1 MDKKIKEALIIFQK
15 NEITEYNIYM
25 KLSKK
30 LSGENREILRKI
42 AEDEK
47 KHYEKWKEHSGIS
60 VKPNKLKIFWYLLIA
75 KIFGMTFALKALE
88 ENEENAQENYYKF
101 VTDLPDAQEILEDEN
116 EHETQLLNMLD
127 EEKINYISSMV
138 LGLNDALV
146 ELTGA
151 LAGLTLALQN
161 TVIVALSGFITG
173 VAAALSMG
181 ASEYLSKKSEVNSEK
196 HPAKSALYTGITYL
210 VTVII
215 LILPYLLITNILIA
229 LGFTLI
235 AAVLIILAFTYFVS
249 VVKDRPFKKAFF
261 EMFSISMG
269 VAAVS
274 FVIGLVIREVFNVDV

>member
-1 MDKKIKEALIIFQK
+1 MDKLLKKALQVFQR
-15 NEITEYNIYM
+15 NEITEYHIYM
-25 KLSKK
+25 KLSNN
-30 LSGENREILRKI
+30 LSGENREILKKI

-47 KHYEKWKEHSGIS
+47 KHYDKWKEHSGKS
-60 VKPNKLKIFWYLLIA
+60 VRPNKLKIFWYILIA

-88 ENEENAQENYYKF
+88 ENEENAQENYYKY
-101 VTDLPDAQEILEDEN
+101 VSDLPDAQEILEDES
-116 EHETQLLNMLD
+116 EHEKQLLNMLD
-127 EEKINYISSMV
+127 EERINYISSMV

-181 ASEYLSKKSEVNSEK
+181 ASEYLSKKSEGNSEK

-210 VTVII
+210 VTVLI
-215 LILPYLLITNILIA
+215 LILPYLVISNILIA
-229 LGFTLI
+229 LGFTLL
-235 AAVLIILAFTYFVS
+235 AAVLIILVFTYFVS
-249 VVKDRPFKKAFF
+249 VVKERPFKKTFF

-274 FVIGLVIREVFNVDV
+274 FVIGLIIREVFNVDV

>member
-1 MDKKIKEALIIFQK
+1 MNERLKEALIVFQK
-15 NEITEYNIYM
+15 NEITEYHIYM
-25 KLSKK
+25 KLSNN
-30 LSGENREILRKI
+30 LSGENRDILRKI
-42 AEDEK
+42 ANDEK
-47 KHYEKWKEHSGIS
+47 KHYDKWKEHSGKS
-60 VKPNKLKIFWYLLIA
+60 VKPSKFKIFWYLLIA

-88 ENEENAQENYYKF
+88 ENEESAQKKYYSF
-101 VTDLPDAQEILEDEN
+101 VSDLPDAEAIMKDEN
-116 EHETQLLNMLD
+116 EHEKQLLNMLD
-127 EEKINYISSMV
+127 EERINYISSMV

-151 LAGLTLALQN
+151 LAGLTLAIQN

-181 ASEYLSKKSEVNSEK
+181 ASEYLSKKSEGTSDK
-196 HPAKSALYTGITYL
+196 HPLKSALYTGVTYL

-215 LILPYLLITNILIA
+215 LILPYLLIPNILIA

-235 AAVLIILAFTYFVS
+235 AAVLIILLFTYFVS
-249 VVKDRPFKKAFF
+249 VVKDRRFKKAFL

-274 FVIGLVIREVFNVDV
+274 FVIGLVIREVFNVDI